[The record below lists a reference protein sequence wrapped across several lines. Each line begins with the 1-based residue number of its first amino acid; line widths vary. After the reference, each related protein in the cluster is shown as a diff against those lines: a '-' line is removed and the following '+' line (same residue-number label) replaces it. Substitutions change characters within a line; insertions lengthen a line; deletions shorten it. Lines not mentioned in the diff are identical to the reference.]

1 MIDLVLLFIVI
12 LCIAYYVWNSDRA
25 VKPSNKKTG
34 TKVEPF
40 TSCGCPELATWHP
53 GRVEHKMGC
62 SKFWTLNPNRTK
74 EELLK
79 SEGFFFALDAQSE

>member
-1 MIDLVLLFIVI
+1 MKEIVWALLLVII
-12 LCIAYYVWNSDRA
+12 LCTVYYAWNRNGA
-25 VKPSNKKTG
+25 VKPSNRETD

-40 TSCGCPELATWHP
+40 ISCKCPELATWHG

-79 SEGFFFALDAQSE
+79 SEGFS